1 MKDLNEYTE
10 EVMHRAEEKRAAK
23 KRTRSRALAVG
34 LPCLAAVLCAG
45 AFLLSRLGRP
55 ADPNGAKEA
64 NASPAAQETMP
75 PDAEPIVT
83 NRVNRGT
90 TDLMKGFLSSGV
102 YEPRT
107 PSAEVISKEA
117 DFALKL
123 FKACYDG
130 NGNCLVSPL
139 SVLSALSMAANGAE
153 GETLAEMQAVL
164 GMTRDELNRFCA
176 DYLAL
181 LPSGEGAK
189 LELANSIWFTSDPS
203 FAVNRD
209 FLQTNADYFGAEIYT
224 ADFDEQTLKDINGW
238 VNDKTE
244 GMIPEIIDRM
254 PDNLVMCLLNALAF
268 DAEWEHQFK
277 NPVPDMIFTT
287 ENGEK
292 RTVTMM
298 HEDNQTYISGE
309 HAEGFIKYYKGG
321 KYAFAALLPEEGMSV
336 SELVA
341 SLDGE
346 SILAMLS
353 GAQENAVK
361 IGLPKFESEYSVSL
375 NKALAAL
382 GMPRAFDENKA
393 DFSGLGVSADGNVYI
408 GSVLHKTFISVDDLG
423 TKAAAVTS
431 VWFVDT
437 GYVMPEHM
445 VILDRPFVYM
455 LIDTETNL
463 PFFIGAMMDPQG

>member
-10 EVMHRAEEKRAAK
+10 EVMRRAEEKRAKK
-23 KRTRSRALAVG
+23 KRARSRALAVG

-45 AFLLSRLGRP
+45 AFLMSRLGKP
-55 ADPNGAKEA
+55 ADNKEA
-64 NASPAAQETMP
+64 NAPAYTEPAPTEAQPAA
-75 PDAEPIVT
+75 T
-83 NRVNRGT
+83 NRIARGT
-90 TDLMKGFLSSGV
+90 TDLMKGVTARGV

-117 DFALKL
+117 DFALRL

-139 SVLSALSMAANGAE
+139 SVLAALSMTANGAE
-153 GETLAEMQAVL
+153 GDTLAEMEAVL
-164 GMTRDELNRFCA
+164 GMSRAELNEFYA

-181 LPSGEGAK
+181 LPSMEGAK
-189 LELANSIWFTSDPS
+189 LELANSIWFTSDPH

-209 FLQTNADYFGAEIYT
+209 FLQTNADYFGAEICS

-244 GMIPEIIDRM
+244 GMIPEIIDKL
-254 PDNLVMCLLNALAF
+254 PDRLVMCLINALAF

-277 NPVPDMIFTT
+277 NPVPDREFTT

-298 HEDNQTYISGE
+298 HADGQTYISGE

-341 SLDGE
+341 SLDAK
-346 SILAMLS
+346 SLLAMLS
-353 GAQENAVK
+353 GAEENAAK
-361 IGLPKFESEYSVSL
+361 IGLPKFESEYSTSL
-375 NKALAAL
+375 NDALSAL
-382 GMPRAFDENKA
+382 GMPLAFDENRA
-393 DFSGLGVSADGNVYI
+393 DFSGLGVCAGENIYI
-408 GSVLHKTFISVDDLG
+408 GKVLHKTFISVDELG

-431 VWFVDT
+431 VWFVET
-437 GYVMPEHM
+437 GINMPDHT

-463 PFFIGAMMDPQG
+463 PFFIGTLMDPQA